1 LQFVARRRQSLSGAH
16 WVTSSPETTIECRS
30 FSRDSRGGTV
40 LCILGFRNA
49 AEPQVPSNSAVLIS
63 PFSRSAERQQQ
74 SDMMIGMR
82 LLTAAAAATTL
93 IFTALAPSWADE
105 EFWAAVMRELP
116 EASVSLDQA
125 LKTSEQEGKPI
136 SAEYDVEDGD
146 FQISVYVEK
155 DGHFREVI
163 IDPQSGTI
171 NTTKPL
177 TVARE
182 VDEAQAQSAALRRAK
197 LPLTAALATAEDLN
211 SRYRAVSIIPLLGD
225 GEVVVA
231 ITLMKGEAIKQ
242 VAQKLN

>member
-30 FSRDSRGGTV
+30 FSRDSRGGIV

-93 IFTALAPSWADE
+93 IFTAWAPSWADE

-136 SAEYDVEDGD
+136 SAEYDG
-146 FQISVYVEK
+146 
-155 DGHFREVI
+155 
-163 IDPQSGTI
+163 
-171 NTTKPL
+171 
-177 TVARE
+177 
-182 VDEAQAQSAALRRAK
+182 
-197 LPLTAALATAEDLN
+197 
-211 SRYRAVSIIPLLGD
+211 
-225 GEVVVA
+225 
-231 ITLMKGEAIKQ
+231 
-242 VAQKLN
+242 

>member
-1 LQFVARRRQSLSGAH
+1 
-16 WVTSSPETTIECRS
+16 
-30 FSRDSRGGTV
+30 
-40 LCILGFRNA
+40 
-49 AEPQVPSNSAVLIS
+49 
-63 PFSRSAERQQQ
+63 
-74 SDMMIGMR
+74 MMIGMR

-93 IFTALAPSWADE
+93 ILAALAPSWAGE

-163 IDPQSGTI
+163 IDPQSGSI

-177 TVARE
+177 TVRRE
-182 VDEAQAQSAALRRAK
+182 VDEAQAQSAALSKAK

-211 SRYRAVSIIPLLGD
+211 SGYRAVSIIPLLGVPND
-225 GEVVVA
+225 AMPFSTPGAPIPADSPRGVLAAAAVED
-231 ITLMKGEAIKQ
+231 Q
-242 VAQKLN
+242 R